1 MHTDGPPGST
11 DTSWATD
18 DLGDLLATALSEP
31 ALARQ
36 RAQRVLDASP
46 GPYPASVAL
55 QAIAIVERDAGHLAA
70 AVDAATR
77 ALGQARRVDSD
88 RTADVLATL
97 AATQAYA
104 GRTPAALQRLAQ
116 ARDLASPALRPR
128 VTLRRAHVLYLA
140 ARYEEALEAVNEA
153 IDELERQGDDLW
165 TARALNTRCIVDLA
179 RGDVANAERDARLA
193 EQVFDALGQR
203 LESAHSVHNRAIAAL
218 QRGDLVESLT
228 LMDEVTLR
236 YAALDVSPSDLV
248 IDHAQTLL
256 TAGLVGEAIAMTR
269 AALASTDLQPV
280 KRAEILLTAAQA
292 ALADGDLDT
301 AEVDGDLAGRLFA
314 AQHRPAWARRAKLLS
329 LQAEYLADHQDLVAS
344 AGQSVRSP
352 ARSVRTQRARNRRR
366 LDATAAL
373 VDQMRVERT
382 PDLAV
387 AQLLHGR
394 VARDAGRVDEAARS
408 FEEAAWARHTAA
420 GLGRAAGW
428 LAAAMLADLN
438 GDRRAL
444 LHACR
449 RGLDAVDEYRAL
461 LGDLEL
467 RALATRHGNELA
479 AMALRAMLAKKDA
492 RGMLWSI
499 ERWRA
504 TALGTTPHQPVDDP
518 DLERRVAA
526 LRDVTRRLGADDAAR
541 DSLAL
546 EQTRLEAE
554 VRRTY
559 RRQRAEGVRPA
570 RFDPGA
576 ILDALGDTVLVAV
589 VYLDDTLYAITVA
602 DGRIRR
608 RTIGP
613 VADALQ
619 EARFARFALR
629 RAAFGRVADV
639 DAAAARLQTALLGDV
654 AGPWRGRG
662 VVVVPPA
669 DLLTAPWGLLPA
681 FAETRLTV
689 SPSATLWAAARQAPA
704 RDGHI
709 ALVTGPG
716 LSTGESEVTAL
727 SPLHDLAR
735 SVGGPQAT
743 VAGALAILEGARLA
757 HLAAHG
763 TFRADAPMFSSL
775 LLDDGPLTV
784 HDLDRL
790 ERPPAEMVLSACDS
804 GNAAPIGSHEALGL
818 VSSLLAMGTRTVL
831 ASVVP
836 VNDRA
841 TVGVMRDV
849 HTVVGRGGSLA
860 EGWLAARQ
868 SATDSLARATA
879 AAFTAWGA

>member
-1 MHTDGPPGST
+1 MAS
-11 DTSWATD
+11 DTRHSSETVPEVQ
-18 DLGDLLATALSEP
+18 DLLPLALSEP
-31 ALARQ
+31 QRAKTAAESILARS
-36 RAQRVLDASP
+36 RHPHDL
-46 GPYPASVAL
+46 SVAY
-55 QAIAIVERDAGHLAA
+55 QVVAIVERDAGHLAPAVA
-70 AVDAATR
+70 AAR
-77 ALGQARRVDSD
+77 SALRHARRVDDS
-88 RTADVLATL
+88 RAADVLATL
-97 AATQAYA
+97 GATLVYA
-104 GRTPAALQRLAQ
+104 GRTAEGDRYLREAEALTTPDRLPHLQ
-116 ARDLASPALRPR
+116 
-128 VTLRRAHVLYLA
+128 LRRAVIGYVTGRYAAALA
-140 ARYEEALEAVNEA
+140 DASAA
-153 IDELERQGDDLW
+153 IAGCHTLGDDLW
-165 TARALNTRCIVDLA
+165 EA
-179 RGDVANAERDARLA
+179 RGFTTRSVIWLAMGDPVSADSDARRA
-193 EQVFDALGQR
+193 EEIFARVDQQ
-203 LESAHSVHNRAIAAL
+203 LESAYAMHNRAIAAHL
-218 QRGDLVESLT
+218 QGDLAGALA
-228 LMDEVTLR
+228 LMDTVSAR
-236 YAALDVSPSDLV
+236 YADLGTVPNDLV
-248 IDHAQTLL
+248 IDHAQMLL
-256 TAGLVGEAIAMTR
+256 TAGLAREAREMTTR
-269 AALASTDLQPV
+269 ALATTDLQPV

-408 FEEAAWARHTAA
+408 FEEAARARHTAA